1 VLDVY
6 VRDSTRALPVRVS
19 EYEPEGLL
27 STIDYID
34 LVGLDEVGAQA
45 ALLEGIR
52 LKRIP
57 PNTQTNKKRSQSNP
71 PKFPEYLSNNINKM
85 QTSDYLNYIETS
97 FSTSPDAAWSDLHKL
112 TEDVDRRKRA
122 RAARALGSFFSQ
134 IPDKENA
141 WRDILRLAED
151 DVSNVRE
158 WSAESLGSAFLH
170 IPDKEHAWKILLR
183 LTEDDDE
190 QVRSSA
196 SKSLGVAFPY
206 VLDENKAWND
216 LQRLSEN
223 QDNRVR
229 MGIAEALGLTFQH
242 IPNKDQAW
250 IDLHRLTEDR
260 HDLVRRASA
269 WAIGNVF
276 PHIPDKEH
284 AWTDLHR
291 LTKDE
296 ISGVRWATARALG
309 DAFPH
314 IPHKEQ
320 AWRDLIRLTRDNY
333 EEVRG
338 TAAESLGSAY
348 AHVPDKKQAWDE
360 LHLLTEDKDDSV
372 RRGIA
377 MSFGIAY
384 PHIPE
389 EKQAWDDLRRLAEDN
404 AVFVR
409 MWAAKSIGTA
419 FSHISDRQ
427 QAQSDLHRLTEDEDS
442 RVRWRTSEALSL
454 AYPYIPDKEQARI
467 DLQRLAG
474 DKDKNLSL
482 AAADA
487 LDGIGDQIVSPSTIG
502 TQMRARSDLRS
513 SKDLLGF
520 EDYANAFADL
530 IESPYTDPPLTIG
543 IYGSWGMGKSSLLG
557 QIAEKLKERHEK
569 RQSDNSSTSDTPIP
583 QVHIINFNAW
593 EYSSFESIWPGLV
606 RKIMDKLEPCKE
618 FSKDYFQYLG
628 SKLKRNLKRQL
639 SEAWRWFTFIIIL
652 GSSVSFII
660 LRFNFNWVLFNSLVG
675 LLTVAG
681 LLKLAECTVKPLSRW
696 AVKIFQ
702 EFDYGR
708 PVDYME
714 YINDDLK
721 FLENR
726 LQEKNGRILV
736 VIDDLDRCDPKK
748 AVEILQAINLLL
760 NFKSFIVCLGID
772 ARIIT
777 RAVEEHYKN
786 LLGPAGASGYEYL
799 EKIVQIPFLIPKR
812 ISINHRFAIL

>member
-1 VLDVY
+1 
-6 VRDSTRALPVRVS
+6 
-19 EYEPEGLL
+19 
-27 STIDYID
+27 
-34 LVGLDEVGAQA
+34 
-45 ALLEGIR
+45 
-52 LKRIP
+52 
-57 PNTQTNKKRSQSNP
+57 
-71 PKFPEYLSNNINKM
+71 
-85 QTSDYLNYIETS
+85 
-97 FSTSPDAAWSDLHKL
+97 
-112 TEDVDRRKRA
+112 
-122 RAARALGSFFSQ
+122 
-134 IPDKENA
+134 
-141 WRDILRLAED
+141 
-151 DVSNVRE
+151 
-158 WSAESLGSAFLH
+158 
-170 IPDKEHAWKILLR
+170 
-183 LTEDDDE
+183 
-190 QVRSSA
+190 
-196 SKSLGVAFPY
+196 
-206 VLDENKAWND
+206 
-216 LQRLSEN
+216 
-223 QDNRVR
+223 
-229 MGIAEALGLTFQH
+229 
-242 IPNKDQAW
+242 
-250 IDLHRLTEDR
+250 
-260 HDLVRRASA
+260 
-269 WAIGNVF
+269 
-276 PHIPDKEH
+276 
-284 AWTDLHR
+284 
-291 LTKDE
+291 
-296 ISGVRWATARALG
+296 
-309 DAFPH
+309 
-314 IPHKEQ
+314 
-320 AWRDLIRLTRDNY
+320 
-333 EEVRG
+333 
-338 TAAESLGSAY
+338 
-348 AHVPDKKQAWDE
+348 
-360 LHLLTEDKDDSV
+360 
-372 RRGIA
+372 
-377 MSFGIAY
+377 
-384 PHIPE
+384 
-389 EKQAWDDLRRLAEDN
+389 
-404 AVFVR
+404 
-409 MWAAKSIGTA
+409 
-419 FSHISDRQ
+419 
-427 QAQSDLHRLTEDEDS
+427 
-442 RVRWRTSEALSL
+442 
-454 AYPYIPDKEQARI
+454 
-467 DLQRLAG
+467 
-474 DKDKNLSL
+474 
-482 AAADA
+482 
-487 LDGIGDQIVSPSTIG
+487 
-502 TQMRARSDLRS
+502 LRS

-812 ISINHRFAIL
+812 NRNEVEVYIAELLGKPEPTTVEMPKASFRESSKQFVDESSERPIDKDHKLALDKESQLSTEGEPDRLRSDFDALVIG